1 MEEQNESAA
10 DSGAGS
16 ESGPGPVT
24 PMTNDERNMC
34 VLAHILGIFT
44 QFVGPL
50 IIWLLKK
57 DESPEVA
64 RHSLEVLN
72 FEITLALALFSCIVL
87 TLILV
92 GPFLIPL
99 VMLWGL
105 VNLVMG
111 AVAASKGEFR
121 PYPLTLRLLT

>member
-1 MEEQNESAA
+1 MDEQDQSSIG
-10 DSGAGS
+10 SGAS
-16 ESGPGPVT
+16 PDPISQ
-24 PMTNDERNMC
+24 DERNMC
-34 VLAHILGIFT
+34 VLAYLLGIFT

-72 FEITLALALFSCIVL
+72 FEITLAIAFFASF
-87 TLILV
+87 ILV
-92 GPFLIPL
+92 FVAIGAFLIPL
-99 VMLWGL
+99 LMVWGL
-105 VNLVMG
+105 VNLILG
-111 AVAASKGEFR
+111 AVAASRGEFR

>member
-1 MEEQNESAA
+1 MDEQNQTSAGE
-10 DSGAGS
+10 GAS
-16 ESGPGPVT
+16 PDPISQ
-24 PMTNDERNMC
+24 DERNMC
-34 VLAHILGIFT
+34 VLAHLLGIFT

-72 FEITLALALFSCIVL
+72 FEITLAIALFAS
-87 TLILV
+87 LILV
-92 GPFLIPL
+92 FLAIGAILIPL
-99 VMLWGL
+99 LMLWGL
-105 VNLVMG
+105 VNLILG
-111 AVAASKGEFR
+111 AVAASRGEFR